1 MTKKPT
7 VFMSHNSRDK
17 AFVRRLANKLKVD
30 GIDVWLDEIEIKIG
44 ESIHQKVND
53 GIAKSDF
60 FAIVL
65 SQSSVDSKWVQD
77 ELSSASSIEKYQDR
91 GIFILP
97 ILIEECDVPP
107 LLLDRRYANFSE
119 DEEAAYVELLDSLF
133 HHYQAAH
140 PDVVLP
146 PASHKLLDDPD
157 KLDYVLR
164 DPSVLYDLT
173 PRAFE
178 ELVAELLDGMGYEV
192 TLTPMAKDGGKDI
205 IATKEGIPGTKPE
218 TIIVECKRTKHP
230 ISVSQIRQLWGMI
243 ASERKG
249 RGMIV
254 TTSYFTRSAKEVAEN
269 APIDLVDF
277 EALKKWLDR
286 RRPNG
291 ESGT

>member
-133 HHYQAAH
+133 HHYQ
-140 PDVVLP
+140 
-146 PASHKLLDDPD
+146 
-157 KLDYVLR
+157 
-164 DPSVLYDLT
+164 
-173 PRAFE
+173 
-178 ELVAELLDGMGYEV
+178 
-192 TLTPMAKDGGKDI
+192 
-205 IATKEGIPGTKPE
+205 
-218 TIIVECKRTKHP
+218 
-230 ISVSQIRQLWGMI
+230 
-243 ASERKG
+243 
-249 RGMIV
+249 
-254 TTSYFTRSAKEVAEN
+254 
-269 APIDLVDF
+269 
-277 EALKKWLDR
+277 
-286 RRPNG
+286 
-291 ESGT
+291 